1 MSLVKFSDVVQRA
14 NTKEDKDNTD
24 KIYYVGGEHIDSNN
38 VLITERGII
47 KGSTIGPMFY
57 FGFKAGQVLFV
68 SRNPHLRKAGMVTF
82 DGICS
87 EKTFVLETKNEDVLL
102 QRFLPFIMQSNHFWN
117 YMEAHK
123 SGSVNY
129 FINWSTLANYE
140 FELPDIEEQK
150 RLTEL
155 LWAIKDT
162 KYAYEKLSQ
171 SIDEV
176 VKSQFIEMFKN
187 NSKEV
192 KLTDYVW
199 FQEGPGV
206 RKVDFTDEGT
216 ILLTGSNI
224 NNNQISFGTNADRF
238 ISNELASGKYNHFL
252 CDKGDILVVASAI
265 APEKFDEKV
274 VIVTIDKEY
283 CLNTGIIR
291 FKPNLE
297 YMTKAYFVEFLKS
310 DFFKRQVSKEMSGIC
325 QMHFGPSHLKKM
337 RLLLPD
343 SIDDQIVFE
352 EFAKQSDKS
361 KFEIKQCIETT
372 EKLLHRIIDESIN

>member
-87 EKTFVLETKNEDVLL
+87 EKTFVLETKDENILL
-102 QRFLPFIMQSNHFWN
+102 QKFLPFVMQSNHFWN

-140 FELPDIEEQK
+140 FELPDIDEQK

-162 KYAYEKLSQ
+162 KYAYEKLSR

-176 VKSQFIEMFKN
+176 VKSQFIEMFGDCETNPKKYPIKGLCEIAEYYNGLTYKPSDVTDDENGTLVLRSGNIQNGALAFDDNVRVTCSIKEKLMVKDNDILMCSRNGSAALVGKTAIIKN
-187 NSKEV
+187 LKEPMTFGAFMMIIRSTYYPYLKTYFDTTAFRSQLSIGTTTINQITGKMLNDV
-192 KLTDYVW
+192 KLPVPDMDTV
-199 FQEGPGV
+199 
-206 RKVDFTDEGT
+206 
-216 ILLTGSNI
+216 
-224 NNNQISFGTNADRF
+224 NAYGRF
-238 ISNELASGKYNHFL
+238 IE
-252 CDKGDILVVASAI
+252 
-265 APEKFDEKV
+265 
-274 VIVTIDKEY
+274 
-283 CLNTGIIR
+283 
-291 FKPNLE
+291 
-297 YMTKAYFVEFLKS
+297 
-310 DFFKRQVSKEMSGIC
+310 
-325 QMHFGPSHLKKM
+325 
-337 RLLLPD
+337 
-343 SIDDQIVFE
+343 
-352 EFAKQSDKS
+352 QSDKS

>member
-361 KFEIKQCIETT
+361 KYICNVTRRFLC
-372 EKLLHRIIDESIN
+372 

>member
-87 EKTFVLETKNEDVLL
+87 EKTFVLETKDENILL
-102 QRFLPFIMQSNHFWN
+102 QKFLPFVMQSNHFWN

-140 FELPDIEEQK
+140 FELPDIDEQK

-162 KYAYEKLSQ
+162 KYAYEKLSR

-176 VKSQFIEMFKN
+176 VKSQFIEMFGELGKDEKGWGLTTLGECCVLN
-187 NSKEV
+187 PKRPRNIDDNLMVSFVPMPSVSEDGHIDCSDIRPYKEV
-192 KLTDYVW
+192 KKGFTYFAENDVLFAKITPCMENGKGAVAEGLEGKIGSGSTEFHVLRPIIGKSNPYWLYILTMFKSFRV
-199 FQEGPGV
+199 EA
-206 RKVDFTDEGT
+206 RKVMTGT
-216 ILLTGSNI
+216 GGQLRVPVSFLNEYP
-224 NNNQISFGTNADRF
+224 ISLPP
-238 ISNELASGKYNHFL
+238 IELQNEF
-252 CDKGDILVVASAI
+252 
-265 APEKFDEKV
+265 ET
-274 VIVTIDKEY
+274 IV
-283 CLNTGIIR
+283 R
-291 FKPNLE
+291 
-297 YMTKAYFVEFLKS
+297 
-310 DFFKRQVSKEMSGIC
+310 
-325 QMHFGPSHLKKM
+325 
-337 RLLLPD
+337 
-343 SIDDQIVFE
+343 
-352 EFAKQSDKS
+352 QSDKS
-361 KFEIKQCIETT
+361 KYICNVTRR
-372 EKLLHRIIDESIN
+372 LLC

>member
-87 EKTFVLETKNEDVLL
+87 EKTFVLETKDKNILL
-102 QRFLPFIMQSNHFWN
+102 QKFLPFVMQSNHFWN

-140 FELPDIEEQK
+140 FELPDIDEQK

-162 KYAYEKLSQ
+162 KYAYEKLSR

-176 VKSQFIEMFKN
+176 VKSQFIEMTKGKKTINLSDACSSYGRGKTPKYVEDSHVHVLNQACIYWEGFNLENIKHQNEEKFNPANSLKRGDVLLNSTGTGTLGRARVFDLDDGFTYMADSHVSVLKPKTDIILPEVLQRYFYDDN
-187 NSKEV
+187 NQALLNYRCVFGSTSQDELSKEGLG
-192 KLTDYVW
+192 KM
-199 FQEGPGV
+199 
-206 RKVDFTDEGT
+206 
-216 ILLTGSNI
+216 
-224 NNNQISFGTNADRF
+224 QIP
-238 ISNELASGKYNHFL
+238 L
-252 CDKGDILVVASAI
+252 
-265 APEKFDEKV
+265 
-274 VIVTIDKEY
+274 IDMKKQIE
-283 CLNTGIIR
+283 
-291 FKPNLE
+291 
-297 YMTKAYFVEFLKS
+297 FVE
-310 DFFKRQVSKEMSGIC
+310 MI
-325 QMHFGPSHLKKM
+325 
-337 RLLLPD
+337 
-343 SIDDQIVFE
+343 
-352 EFAKQSDKS
+352 KQSDKS
-361 KFEIKQCIETT
+361 KFVAKNVSNLNLSRCLEI
-372 EKLLHRIIDESIN
+372 L

>member
-1 MSLVKFSDVVQRA
+1 ML
-14 NTKEDKDNTD
+14 
-24 KIYYVGGEHIDSNN
+24 GESILI
-38 VLITERGII
+38 VIITERGII

-87 EKTFVLETKNEDVLL
+87 EKTFVLETKDENILL
-102 QRFLPFIMQSNHFWN
+102 QKFLPFVMQSNHFWN

-140 FELPDIEEQK
+140 FELPDIDEQK

-162 KYAYEKLSQ
+162 KYAYEKLSR

-176 VKSQFIEMFKN
+176 VKSQFIEMFGNPVSN
-187 NSKEV
+187 NKGWNTK
-192 KLTDYVW
+192 KL
-199 FQEGPGV
+199 
-206 RKVDFTDEGT
+206 K
-216 ILLTGSNI
+216 
-224 NNNQISFGTNADRF
+224 
-238 ISNELASGKYNHFL
+238 
-252 CDKGDILVVASAI
+252 VVA
-265 APEKFDEKV
+265 PEYTPQIPEEEKYWWLNLDMIESNTGWLIEKV
-274 VIVTIDKEY
+274 MAKPDEIGNSTSTFDNTMVLYSKLRPYLNKVIVPESYGYATTELVGMKPDEEILDKY
-283 CLNTGIIR
+283 FL
-291 FKPNLE
+291 FNLLRGDDFLRYANGLSAGGQMPRMPMKE
-297 YMTKAYFVEFLKS
+297 LRNFECILPPMDMQKRFVEIY
-310 DFFKRQVSKEMSGIC
+310 R
-325 QMHFGPSHLKKM
+325 
-337 RLLLPD
+337 
-343 SIDDQIVFE
+343 
-352 EFAKQSDKS
+352 QSDKS